1 MIKAPGIRHEQP
13 IDAPTGIHIGI
24 GRGLRRNEPS
34 ARRNLDGNPLQ
45 HGRVRAGLSRRQCH
59 GFHLPD
65 SPVEA
70 GDDLPIGRQG
80 TDDVAVQFHPG
91 MLARSHQEGTIRGQ
105 FHLDAYLEQRSV
117 DHRRVAIAV
126 VVPNHPGIAQP
137 QDQFLERIGRLG
149 RLGDLK
155 QPIVQRFQLPS
166 DAVPLDV
173 AFAFLEM
180 RTNFLLLPGRHGC
193 IHRGGMIQRVQR
205 TDESLVRPMLSLG
218 GPRFQVVLDGRTG
231 TGGGFLRLDP
241 RQAQPAR
248 RGGGIAGSEELARP
262 GRRGR
267 ASGRRRGGRGGIERE
282 RGR

>member
-1 MIKAPGIRHEQP
+1 MIKAPGIRYEQP
-13 IDAPTGIHIGI
+13 IDAPTGIDIGVC
-24 GRGLRRNEPS
+24 RGLRRNES
-34 ARRNLDGNPLQ
+34 STRRNLDGNPLQ

-59 GFHLPD
+59 GFHLSD
-65 SPVEA
+65 GPVEA

-80 TDDVAVQFHPG
+80 TDDVAVQFHPD
-91 MLARSHQEGTIRGQ
+91 MLARSHQEGTIGGQ

-117 DHRRVAIAV
+117 DHRRVTFSV

-137 QDQFLERIGRLG
+137 QNQFLERIGRLG
-149 RLGDLK
+149 RLGNLK

-180 RTNFLLLPGRHGC
+180 RTNFLLLPGRHRC
-193 IHRGGMIQRVQR
+193 IYCGGMIECIQR
-205 TDESLVRPMLSLG
+205 TDESLVGTEFALG
-218 GPRFQVVLDGRTG
+218 GPRFQIVLDGRTG

-248 RGGGIAGSEELARP
+248 RGGGIAGEELARP
-262 GRRGR
+262 GRRRG
-267 ASGRRRGGRGGIERE
+267 ASGRRGGRGGIERKG
-282 RGR
+282 RG